1 MKKVLHVSYGGLDKG
16 GVSSVILSI
25 VRVLHNNFDFGG
37 VVFHGK
43 NSRENIFKQYGKV
56 YCINSY
62 GRRGIKR
69 IFELLLRPFVMYCGI
84 YRICKN
90 EHYDIIHCHNGFD
103 MVYCLLAAKHAGVKM
118 RIAHSHNSASP
129 VKFNFAKRIVNGIQ
143 RYFINTIST
152 HRIGC
157 SVVACE
163 DLFGNNNYQV
173 IFNSIDLSKF
183 IWKRNEHQGFHVV
196 HVGRYCFQKNQ
207 TFIIDVVNLLKNY
220 ISDLQV
226 KLVGFGNDKEILE
239 RKIKFLQLDD
249 IISLVDGREVD
260 IHEVYSDADIMIFP
274 SEYEGFGIALIEAQA
289 TGCYCFTSDVIPS
302 DTNIGLMVQLS
313 LKEPAQAWTEKIVTY
328 WTSEYRVQYEQVKS
342 RIALF
347 DEKVIARQYQELY
360 GEE

>member
-56 YCINSY
+56 YYINSY

-118 RIAHSHNSASP
+118 RIAHSHCAASP
-129 VKFNFAKRIVNGIQ
+129 IEPHLIKRVINAIQ
-143 RYFINTIST
+143 RHYINILST
-152 HRIGC
+152 HRVGC
-157 SVVACE
+157 SILACK
-163 DLFGNNNYQV
+163 DLFRKSDSQV
-173 IFNSIDLSKF
+173 IFNSVDLSRF
-183 IWKRNEHQGFHVV
+183 VWKRNKHEVFVIV
-196 HVGRYCFQKNQ
+196 HVGRYCYPKHQS
-207 TFIIDVVNLLKNY
+207 FIIDVVNLLKHQ
-220 ISDLQV
+220 IPDLKV
-226 KLVGFGNDKEILE
+226 RLVGFGNDKDILE
-239 RKIKFLQLDD
+239 RKIKFLQLND
-249 IISLVDGREVD
+249 IISLVDGHKVD
-260 IHEVYSDADIMIFP
+260 IHEIYANADVMVFP

-289 TGCYCFTSDVIPS
+289 TGCYCFASDVIPS

-313 LKEPAQAWTEKIVTY
+313 LKEAAQVWAERIIDY
-328 WTSEYRVQYEQVKS
+328 WRSEYRVQYEQIKCRVT
-342 RIALF
+342 LF
-347 DEKVIARQYQELY
+347 DEKVIAKQYQKLY